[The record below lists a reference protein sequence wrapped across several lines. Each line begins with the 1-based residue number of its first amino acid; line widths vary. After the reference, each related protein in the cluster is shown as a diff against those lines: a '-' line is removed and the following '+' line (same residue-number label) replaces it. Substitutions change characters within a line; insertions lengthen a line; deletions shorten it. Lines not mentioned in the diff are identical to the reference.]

1 MSDPSVSP
9 LANSA
14 NSLSDATGPG
24 AKICAAPIRTR
35 SDRQVPL
42 PLVIGRTTDKS
53 EPRCAAKLALPSKT
67 AAPGWI
73 RAECKRVGKLLEFGQ
88 CVTFPSRRAAVGQL
102 HPPLY

>member
-73 RAECKRVGKLLEFGQ
+73 RAECKRVGGIARIRTVCHVSEQAGGGGTTL
-88 CVTFPSRRAAVGQL
+88 
-102 HPPLY
+102 PPLY